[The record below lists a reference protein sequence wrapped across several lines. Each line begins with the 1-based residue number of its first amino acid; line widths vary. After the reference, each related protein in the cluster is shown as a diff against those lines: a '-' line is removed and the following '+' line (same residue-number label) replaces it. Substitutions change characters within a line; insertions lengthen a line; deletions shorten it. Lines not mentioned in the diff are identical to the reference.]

1 MTYHE
6 TCKWL
11 IRQYANV
18 ARYSRDLDVKE
29 MCCERIEVLKEDSNC
44 YHNPNKTV

>member
-1 MTYHE
+1 MTYKN

-11 IRQYANV
+11 IEQYGNV

-29 MCCERIEVLKEDSNC
+29 MCYERIEVLKEEYDGR
-44 YHNPNKTV
+44 KEK